1 MVRKISAS
9 QFRSKL
15 QQAQRKTQQAI
26 DKYNREV
33 KHHNQQVKRAV
44 DDYNRE
50 VRTYNSRVQAN
61 RQRIKRELAKLSGQS
76 TKKTKYVVYRTS
88 VNSLYE
94 AYTRLEQGAET
105 QNFDPRYNRVLDL
118 SEKETANSLEI
129 LNLLSGSEPDSEE
142 VSGDFQ
148 DAMLVDELRKIS
160 DDLDSRWQGAV
171 YALNPRNPD
180 AARHFCTSAREI
192 ISQILELKA
201 PDTDVI
207 NLMPNCDRTDQGKPT
222 RRAKLKFLLTRKGML
237 EDALEEFV
245 EQDMENIVQ
254 LFRVFNDGTHGSV
267 GTFSLQQLSSI
278 KKRVEDGII
287 FLAEI
292 VS

>member
-9 QFRSKL
+9 QLRSKL
-15 QQAQRKTQQAI
+15 RQAQRKTQQAV
-26 DKYNREV
+26 DKYNRGV
-33 KHHNQQVKRAV
+33 NRYNQQVKRVV
-44 DDYNRE
+44 DEYNRD
-50 VRTYNSRVQAN
+50 VRTHNSRVRAN
-61 RQRIKRELAKLSGQS
+61 RQRIKRELAKLSGQP
-76 TKKTKYVVYRTS
+76 TKKTQYVVYRTS

-94 AYTRLEQGAET
+94 AYTHLEQRSET
-105 QNFDPRYNRVLDL
+105 QNFGPTYNRFLDL
-118 SEKETANSLEI
+118 SERETANSLEV
-129 LNLLSGSEPDSEE
+129 LNLLSGVEPDSEE
-142 VSGDFQ
+142 AISEQ
-148 DAMLVDELRKIS
+148 DATLIDELRKIS

-192 ISQILELKA
+192 ISQILELRA
-201 PDTDVI
+201 PDADVI
-207 NLMPNCDRTDQGKPT
+207 SLMPSCDKTDQGKPT

-237 EDALEEFV
+237 EDVLEEFV

-254 LFRVFNDGTHGSV
+254 LFRVFNDGTHGSA
-267 GTFSLQQLSSI
+267 GTFSFQQLNSI

>member
-1 MVRKISAS
+1 MVRKVSAS

-33 KHHNQQVKRAV
+33 KRYNQQVKQAV
-44 DDYNRE
+44 DEYNRE
-50 VRTYNSRVQAN
+50 VRTYNSRVRAN
-61 RQRIKRELAKLSGQS
+61 RQRIKRELAKLSGQP
-76 TKKTKYVVYRTS
+76 TKKTQYVVYRTS
-88 VNSLYE
+88 VSSLYE
-94 AYTRLEQGAET
+94 AYTRLEQRSET
-105 QNFDPRYNRVLDL
+105 QNFDSRYNRVLDL
-118 SEKETANSLEI
+118 SEKETANSLEV
-129 LNLLSGSEPDSEE
+129 LNLLSSSEPSLEE
-142 VSGDFQ
+142 ASSNQ

-201 PDTDVI
+201 PDADVVS
-207 NLMPNCDRTDQGKPT
+207 LMPSCDRTDQGKPT

-254 LFRVFNDGTHGSV
+254 LFRVFNDGTHGST
-267 GTFSLQQLSSI
+267 GTFSFQQLNSI

>member
-33 KHHNQQVKRAV
+33 KRYNQQIKRSV
-44 DDYNRE
+44 DEYNRE
-50 VRTYNSRVQAN
+50 VRTYNSRVRAN
-61 RQRIKRELAKLSGQS
+61 RQRIKRELAKLSGQP
-76 TKKTKYVVYRTS
+76 TKKTQYVVYHAS
-88 VNSLYE
+88 VSSLYE
-94 AYTRLEQGAET
+94 AYTRLEQRAET

-118 SEKETANSLEI
+118 SEKETANSLEV
-129 LNLLSGSEPDSEE
+129 LNLLSSSEPNSEE
-142 VSGDFQ
+142 ASSDQ

-160 DDLDSRWQGAV
+160 DDLDRRWQGAV

-201 PDTDVI
+201 PDADVI
-207 NLMPNCDRTDQGKPT
+207 SLMPSCDRTDQGKPT

-254 LFRVFNDGTHGSV
+254 LFRVFNDGTHGSA
-267 GTFSLQQLSSI
+267 GTFSFQQLNSI
-278 KKRVEDGII
+278 KKRVEDGVI